1 MKIGIEHLPRIAIMK
16 VTGGLVGEESEK
28 LTSAA
33 IQVIEDGSHQ
43 LVIDLSDSGK
53 MDSSGIGSLVK
64 AYTESA
70 RQNGKVVLV
79 MPSAFFD
86 RREGIMCH
94 PQSVFEIYRSRE
106 EAIDALLDLEV
117 VPERIEQEAERKIAW
132 VYRDTDSQRHRASF
146 RMKIGCVTFLLGVA
160 MLVIAL
166 LL

>member
-1 MKIGIEHLPRIAIMK
+1 MRRVAPI
-16 VTGGLVGEESEK
+16 GGLVGEESEK

-33 IQVIEDGSHQ
+33 TRVFEEGSYQ
-43 LVIDLSDSGK
+43 LIVDLRDSGK
-53 MDSSGIGSLVK
+53 IDSSGIGSLVK

-132 VYRDTDSQRHRASF
+132 VYRDTESKRQRASLC
-146 RMKIGCVTFLLGVA
+146 MNVGCVTFLLGAA